1 MTGTALHDVAKRRDH
16 DPVQFN
22 TGFTEFP
29 PPVLHHPMRVSPPV
43 NRPPCPVAVVFTDL
57 RVGPDNHEVPDR
69 KSTRLNSSHVLIAYA
84 VFCLKKKMGA
94 GARPADVVVNHR
106 T

>member
-1 MTGTALHDVAKRRDH
+1 LPLIQLHPVRLLGVMTGTALHDVAKRRDH

-57 RVGPDNHEVPDR
+57 RVGPDNREAPVTYRILPG
-69 KSTRLNSSHVLIAYA
+69 L
-84 VFCLKKKMGA
+84 A
-94 GARPADVVVNHR
+94 GFPLPYPVA
-106 T
+106 